1 MRQIQTSLWLER
13 GLSWGYLTALDLKTS
28 CRALSASVRWNKTI
42 CRVRAYLNQW
52 GIVMRVTWTSVFS
65 NMAEI
70 EAQTQLVARKNRL
83 VCGKLM
89 HVPTNFNPI
98 WPRQK
103 ICISTIKKSASVLQP
118 LAVWGRHER
127 VPKTRVSHSIPLW
140 NYTFFSNDSLNF
152 NFSFISTKPFLKQPY
167 LELC

>member
-1 MRQIQTSLWLER
+1 MRQIQTSLRLER

-42 CRVRAYLNQW
+42 FRGWRLPKP
-52 GIVMRVTWTSVFS
+52 MRNCQESHVNKRLFQHGGDRSSNAVSREKKSTSVWK
-65 NMAEI
+65 AD
-70 EAQTQLVARKNRL
+70 
-83 VCGKLM
+83 
-89 HVPTNFNPI
+89 VPTNFNPI

-103 ICISTIKKSASVLQP
+103 ICSSTIKKLASVLQP